1 MRKVKTNIV
10 TLKQRARI
18 LIKKFGWTDLVIFVI
33 VFLLIWMMER
43 VQKPDKDL
51 GFMSTLEGTL
61 SILVPIYINHLF
73 LVPRFFDKGHFAR
86 YVAFFSLFWI
96 VITSLSAL
104 RLNPDDYDP
113 YGSFTQFIPLLAIGQ
128 LMILL
133 VGLTMLFTKR
143 AILQTQV
150 KLKNKVLIQQME
162 MKLLKAQLNPHFLF
176 NSLNNIYALSLDNL
190 PETSD
195 TILKL
200 SELMRYQL
208 QSSKKQTLPL
218 ADELQFIQNY
228 IDLERIRLTDKSD
241 VQLSIVGEVSNEQ
254 IAPMLLIPF
263 IENSF
268 KHGINTVQENFIHIF
283 IHIHDHRLSF
293 DIRNSIPPKKMKRI
307 STKTG
312 LDNTQRRL
320 DLLYKNQYDLNITAE
335 SDTFNVH
342 LELDLA

>member
-1 MRKVKTNIV
+1 MRKVKTATI
-10 TLKQRARI
+10 TLKQHIRI
-18 LIKKFGWTDLVIFVI
+18 LVKKFGWGDLVIFTI
-33 VFLLIWMMER
+33 VFLLIWVMALI
-43 VQKPDKDL
+43 QKSDKEIEL
-51 GFMSTLEGTL
+51 LKVFVGTL
-61 SILVPIYINHLF
+61 SVLVPIYINHLL
-73 LVPRFFDKGHFAR
+73 LVPRFFDKGHFTY
-86 YVAFFSLFWI
+86 YVICFVILWFI
-96 VITSLSAL
+96 VTILSAL
-104 RLNPDDYDP
+104 SLEADDYEK
-113 YGSFTQFIPLLAIGQ
+113 YGTIWQFIPLLALGL
-128 LMILL
+128 LMRLL
-133 VGLTMLFTKR
+133 VGLTVLFTKR

-176 NSLNNIYALSLDNL
+176 NSLNNIYALSLENL

-208 QSSKKQTLPL
+208 QSSKQQVLSL

-241 VQLSIVGEVSNEQ
+241 VQLYIEGEVTNEQ

-268 KHGINTVQENFIHIF
+268 KHGVNTIQENFIHIF
-283 IHIHDHRLSF
+283 IHIHDRQLSF
-293 DIRNSIPPKKMKRI
+293 DIKNSVPPKKMKRI

-335 SDTFNVH
+335 NDTFNVH
-342 LELDLA
+342 LELELD

>member
-1 MRKVKTNIV
+1 M
-10 TLKQRARI
+10 A
-18 LIKKFGWTDLVIFVI
+18 KFGWGDLVTLVI
-33 VFLLIWMMER
+33 VSLLVGMMTE
-43 VQKPDKDL
+43 VQRPDK
-51 GFMSTLEGTL
+51 TLSLIEILKGSL
-61 SILVPIYINHLF
+61 SILVPIYINHLL
-73 LVPRFFDKGHFAR
+73 LVPRFFDRGHFAR
-86 YVAFFSLFWI
+86 YVLFFILFWFI
-96 VITSLSAL
+96 VTSLSVL
-104 RLNPDDYDP
+104 TLKPDDYDK
-113 YGSFTQFIPLLAIGQ
+113 YGSLSQFIPLLAIGQ

-190 PETSD
+190 PETSE

-241 VQLSIVGEVSNEQ
+241 VQLSIVGEITNEQ

-268 KHGINTVQENFIHIF
+268 KHGINTIQENFVHIF
-283 IHIHDHRLSF
+283 IHVHNHHLSF
-293 DIRNSIPPKKMKRI
+293 DIKNSIPPQKTKRI

-320 DLLYKNQYDLNITAE
+320 DLLYKNHYDLNITAE
-335 SDTFNVH
+335 SNTFKVH
-342 LELDLA
+342 LELELD